1 MKTCN
6 QVRKEFKAAGRVKAA
21 VLDILYILLHD
32 EKTAW
37 AAMKCI
43 NEKYYFGFSTPY
55 VYKDNIKVGLDIEVV
70 SHIIDYVLQ
79 DEARDFVKFKKML
92 FAMGHN
98 NEIKIDK
105 AIKRASCL
113 GGLFNT
119 RTYKYNKTVYYI
131 SF

>member
-6 QVRKEFKAAGRVKAA
+6 QVRKEFKATGKVKAA
-21 VLDILYILLHD
+21 VVDIISILLQD
-32 EKTAW
+32 QNTAW
-37 AAMKCI
+37 TAMKYI
-43 NEKYYFGFSTPY
+43 NEKYYFDFSTPY

-105 AIKRASCL
+105 AIKRASTLC
-113 GGLFNT
+113 GMFHT
-119 RTYKYNKTVYYI
+119 RTYRYNKTVYYI
-131 SF
+131 AF